1 MDNKLRCFLCGE
13 ELKEGTADVRAG
25 WGRYRLRFYGVR
37 ALICEGC
44 DDIIFSK
51 YDVQVVQKLSKLF
64 LEFSFQDR
72 PKKIDLSNIYDLFID
87 DENLIHNIEIKKL
100 TLYENEGMFHLDRK
114 EVEMYKK
121 GNIMQA

>member
-51 YDVQVVQKLSKLF
+51 YDVQIVQNLSKLF
-64 LEFSFQDR
+64 LELPFEKR
-72 PKKIDLSNIYDLFID
+72 PKKLDLSNIYDLFIQ
-87 DENLIHNIEIKKL
+87 DENLIHSIDIKNL
-100 TLYENEGMFHLDRK
+100 NLYEKEGIFNFDRNEI
-114 EVEMYKK
+114 EMYLE
-121 GNIMQA
+121 GNVMHA